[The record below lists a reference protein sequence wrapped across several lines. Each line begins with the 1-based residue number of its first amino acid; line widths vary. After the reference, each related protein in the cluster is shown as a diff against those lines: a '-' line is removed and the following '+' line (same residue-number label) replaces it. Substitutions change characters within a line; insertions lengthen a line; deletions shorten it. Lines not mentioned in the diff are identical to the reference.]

1 MRVSFS
7 FRGAAGIRRPER
19 TAIPV
24 PVPVLR
30 DLENLTSE
38 LTQEICGRIGNG
50 VRRRRH
56 LEVPQATPK

>member
-7 FRGAAGIRRPER
+7 SRGSGGIRRPER
-19 TAIPV
+19 TAIPKSV
-24 PVPVLR
+24 PD

>member
-7 FRGAAGIRRPER
+7 SRGTAGIRRPER
-19 TAIPV
+19 TAIPD
-24 PVPVLR
+24 PALR
-30 DLENLTSE
+30 NLENLTSE
-38 LTQEICGRIGNG
+38 LTQEICRRIGNG